1 MEIIDIPLFNED
13 FYNLALLFSLN
24 IIILTIIV
32 KLFYLNTKGTK
43 HFVFTFYMVSMVV
56 FFMCFTLQRYQL
68 DVGLAI
74 GLFAIFGII
83 RYRTISIQI
92 REMTYLF
99 IVIGISIMNAFASSK
114 LSLTEIFFANASI
127 VALLGF
133 IECVWKIESPE
144 KKNIVYEN
152 LENIKPENYDV
163 LKTDLENRT
172 GLTITKIK
180 IKDIDF
186 VKQLV
191 KITITYENRA

>member
-1 MEIIDIPLFNED
+1 MEIIDIPLFNDD

-24 IIILTIIV
+24 VIILTIIIR
-32 KLFYLNTKGTK
+32 LFYLHINGSK
-43 HFVFTFYMVSMVV
+43 HYVFTFYMVSMVV

-114 LSLTEIFFANASI
+114 LSIVEIFFANASI

-133 IECVWKIESPE
+133 IECIWKIEAPE

-152 LENIKPENYDV
+152 LENVKPENFEL
-163 LKTDLENRT
+163 LKTDLEKRT
-172 GLTITKIK
+172 GLTITNIK
-180 IKDIDF
+180 IKDIDY
-186 VKQLV
+186 VKQCV
-191 KITITYENRA
+191 KITITYQTHS

>member
-1 MEIIDIPLFNED
+1 MKIIDIPLFNED

-24 IIILTIIV
+24 IIILTIIIR
-32 KLFYLNTKGTK
+32 LFYLHVKGSK
-43 HFVFTFYMVSMVV
+43 HYVFTFYMVSMVV

-133 IECVWKIESPE
+133 IECVWKIEIPE

-152 LENIKPENYDV
+152 LENIKPENYEL
-163 LKTDLENRT
+163 LKADLESRI

-186 VKQLV
+186 VKQLA
-191 KITITYENRA
+191 KLTITYDNKA